1 MRRIFFGLSGGLG
14 PVLRTLPIAEQHRQ
28 AGDTV
33 SFSIYD
39 QQAARYLENNGYR
52 HVADQD
58 PTVPNPGLLVS
69 RGSTFY
75 HLDHY
80 YAGLGLADYTFVRSW
95 ILSRIAMLKS
105 IAPHLVYADLS
116 PHTIIAA
123 RYLGI
128 PVVSLTQA
136 CFHPAGLP
144 LHYWSRPPRN
154 VSRVTPV
161 VNRVLQELGLSPV
174 SRMEELT
181 TGDITVVPSIPE
193 LDPIRGEAVH
203 YVGPIG
209 EEQKVNPATREFA
222 DLSPDVLVYAGRVS
236 DTAGDSGLRLVRIV
250 QEAFRGKPER
260 VAIVYSGKLPVQEAR
275 TMPSSIVRV
284 ERFHPG
290 WLSKAKLYIHHGGHG
305 SCLSSMLHA
314 VPSLIVPTHSE
325 REYNARNLWKQ
336 GGCEYVLP
344 DTCTSGHFYELA
356 RYVMEDE
363 YRRNLEM
370 LRESIR
376 GRAYGGAKH
385 AYRLGRSLI
394 RLEAGGMR

>member
-1 MRRIFFGLSGGLG
+1 MG

-39 QQAARYLENNGYR
+39 QQAAQYLESIGYR
-52 HVADQD
+52 HVEDQD
-58 PTVPNPGLLVS
+58 PTVPSPGLLVPA
-69 RGSTFY
+69 GCTFY

-80 YAGLGLADYTFVRSW
+80 YASLGLADYAFVRSW
-95 ILSRIAMLKS
+95 ITSRIAMLKS
-105 IAPHLVYADLS
+105 LDPHLVYADLS

-144 LHYWSRPPRN
+144 LHYWSKPPRN

-181 TGDITVVPSIPE
+181 AGDITVVPSIPE
-193 LDPIRGEAVH
+193 LDPIRSEAVH

-209 EEQKVNPATREFA
+209 EELKDNPAAREFA
-222 DLSPDVLVYAGRVS
+222 DLSPDVVVYAGRVS
-236 DTAGDSGLRLVRIV
+236 DTAGDSGLRLVRMV
-250 QEAFRGKPER
+250 QEAFRDRQER
-260 VAIVYSGKLPVQEAR
+260 VAIVYSGKLPLREAR
-275 TMPSSIVRV
+275 AMPASVIRV
-284 ERFHPG
+284 ERFRSD
-290 WLSKAKLYIHHGGHG
+290 WLSRAKLYIHHGGHG
-305 SCLSSMLHA
+305 SCLSSILHA
-314 VPSLIVPTHSE
+314 VPSLIIPTHSE

-363 YRRNLEM
+363 YKRKLELLRDTIMRRP
-370 LRESIR
+370 
-376 GRAYGGAKH
+376 YGGAKH

-394 RLEAGGMR
+394 RLEAGGTR